1 MASIG
6 EIMSEVTHAEV
17 VTHETMVM
25 YDDELLSDIKCLT
38 VEELYVRLDKEL
50 DAIDDTSY
58 HTLLPSKPNEQDYHK
73 ARMKILVNKHII
85 LGYLSELYRRNI
97 DHLVIHLEWW
107 KLEEIRCSIKGQCRK
122 FDYRGKLMD
131 PDEVRVS
138 NSCCANC
145 RTDREPVLSK
155 QESMDLHEQGVSNN
169 YFIYFQGNFK
179 SSVKEQLRKLRK
191 IKEIQLTSLKEPR
204 MYEEINDLMDSILD
218 ANGNKISEFKEYL
231 IPEHYRLIRSGIDV
245 KEIKEPDVLL
255 ASLRKMK
262 PKGK

>member
-6 EIMSEVTHAEV
+6 EIMAEVTHAEV

-50 DAIDDTSY
+50 DAIDTTSY
-58 HTLLPSKPNEQDYHK
+58 VALLPSKPNEQDYHK

-85 LGYLSELYRRNI
+85 LGYLSELYRRN
-97 DHLVIHLEWW
+97 VYSQMFNNAEWW
-107 KLEEIRCSIKGQCRK
+107 EFDEIRCIRNANATNCHGR
-122 FDYRGKLMD
+122 LME
-131 PDEVRVS
+131 PDEVRHS
-138 NSCCANC
+138 NECCAKC
-145 RTDREPVLSK
+145 RTDREPILSK
-155 QESMDLHEQGVSNN
+155 QESTDLHEHKVSEN
-169 YFIYFQGNFK
+169 IWKGFQAVHFWLK
-179 SSVKEQLRKLRK
+179 KDLKKFRK
-191 IKEIQLTSLKEPR
+191 IREIQLTSLKEPR

-218 ANGNKISEFKEYL
+218 ANGNKISEFKDYL
-231 IPEHYRLIRSGIDV
+231 TPEHYRLIRSGIDV

>member
-6 EIMSEVTHAEV
+6 EIMAEVTHAEV

-50 DAIDDTSY
+50 DAAIGGTSFY
-58 HTLLPSKPNEQDYHK
+58 AELPSNPKEEDLHK
-73 ARMKILVNKHII
+73 GRMKQLVNKHII
-85 LGYLSELYRRNI
+85 LGYLSELYRRN
-97 DHLVIHLEWW
+97 VYSQMFNNTEWW
-107 KLEEIRCSIKGQCRK
+107 EFDEIRCNGNANGTNCRG
-122 FDYRGKLMD
+122 RLME

-138 NSCCANC
+138 NSCCAKC

-155 QESMDLHEQGVSNN
+155 QVSMDLHEHKVSEN
-169 YFIYFQGNFK
+169 IWKGFQ
-179 SSVKEQLRKLRK
+179 SVHMWLKKDLKKFQK
-191 IKEIQLTSLKEPR
+191 IREIQLASLKEPR

-218 ANGNKISEFKEYL
+218 ANGNKISEFKDYL
-231 IPEHYRLIRSGIDV
+231 TPEHYRLIRSGIDV
-245 KEIKEPDVLL
+245 KEIKDPDVLL